1 MNYALVVND
10 AYVIRFD
17 ITGKIPL
24 RFQSEVLAYEYLQT
38 SEVPVPEVIALD
50 QSKQLVPYEY
60 LITSKL
66 EGTSVIDS
74 WNSLSAKEQERIAYE
89 AGTYLAL
96 IHSYTFERFGK
107 LRDLPNGGFTYWY
120 DYCADYFHRYANQAL
135 AMNII
140 DPSLRDRMQA
150 VLEKYRPLLDTVRKG
165 YLLHSDYHFENI
177 LQRKGVVSGIIDFEW
192 AYAGDADVDF
202 VVEDVCE
209 QMCPGSTPHMY
220 AGYASVRPLDAHHD
234 LKMAFYKLYMYLE
247 FVVSS
252 KQYEDEAS
260 FQRTYARLVEDLEA
274 FERGE

>member
-96 IHSYTFERFGK
+96 IHSYTLERFGK

-202 VVEDVCE
+202 VVEDVCRLC
-209 QMCPGSTPHMY
+209 QRAAIRC
-220 AGYASVRPLDAHHD
+220 
-234 LKMAFYKLYMYLE
+234 
-247 FVVSS
+247 SS
-252 KQYEDEAS
+252 
-260 FQRTYARLVEDLEA
+260 
-274 FERGE
+274 